1 MPLYCWSLISGQAVA
16 HRRHPP
22 FPIISRRFLGQKSR
36 TTDCRRHCY
45 SPISPQKRHRGDNCL
60 RNNQRGLAS
69 LPPTHDFASLPKNS
83 VGVTHK
89 DGESA
94 IREIS
99 IDDARGR
106 MIFSLSSPLQTDVW
120 MWGYRKLPSSSL
132 SLSFWGRSSLTCWL
146 SSAQISSPH
155 QKYLEG
161 RWWMSGRHTVG
172 RPRQTECNQACHIRH
187 HQAVLRHCPPSIS
200 AVLGTE
206 RTGKEPEGPPPPP
219 LLLSLSIKPQILTH
233 LKSPSHRTHQLAD
246 IIVTVIVFIY
256 RAVCGIFMTTS
267 ARENITLPSA

>member
-1 MPLYCWSLISGQAVA
+1 
-16 HRRHPP
+16 
-22 FPIISRRFLGQKSR
+22 
-36 TTDCRRHCY
+36 
-45 SPISPQKRHRGDNCL
+45 
-60 RNNQRGLAS
+60 
-69 LPPTHDFASLPKNS
+69 
-83 VGVTHK
+83 
-89 DGESA
+89 
-94 IREIS
+94 
-99 IDDARGR
+99 
-106 MIFSLSSPLQTDVW
+106 
-120 MWGYRKLPSSSL
+120 
-132 SLSFWGRSSLTCWL
+132 
-146 SSAQISSPH
+146 
-155 QKYLEG
+155 
-161 RWWMSGRHTVG
+161 MSGRHTVG

-267 ARENITLPSA
+267 ARENITLPSAWIIRGPPTSSNQPNRPRLANLDQLEKLGKYCHRRNGTSHHKTTFIKMNFITTWILSLGNFFNILHFSTKNI